1 MRRSSKLD
9 NGGAIKFVS
18 KRGQGHGEGGIRV
31 WFAGNFTN
39 SIMRIR
45 LLTRLSNASVRI
57 SRVLEKKNF
66 RFPETDDY
74 WHEPAII
81 VGHHRQRNRPP
92 QPTQLFAADEIV
104 LPLICIIQRARE
116 QCRILLVSWNRA
128 CRRKRTKGWRERVE
142 LRPTEEFMDR
152 RRKRGSKCKC
162 TRFAVKFHFFSSSF
176 FFSFFLTSLRF
187 YFWVS
192 FCKGGGISKGEGRLR
207 L

>member
-18 KRGQGHGEGGIRV
+18 KRGQGHGEGGIRM
-31 WFAGNFTN
+31 WIAGNFTN

-104 LPLICIIQRARE
+104 LPLICIIQGARE

-176 FFSFFLTSLRF
+176 FFLFFLLLF
-187 YFWVS
+187 VS
-192 FCKGGGISKGEGRLR
+192 VSGFLFVKAEEFRRGKGGWL
-207 L
+207 

>member
-45 LLTRLSNASVRI
+45 LLTRLSNASVI

-176 FFSFFLTSLRF
+176 FFLFFLLLF
-187 YFWVS
+187 VS
-192 FCKGGGISKGEGRLR
+192 ISGFLFVKAEEFRRGKGSWL
-207 L
+207 